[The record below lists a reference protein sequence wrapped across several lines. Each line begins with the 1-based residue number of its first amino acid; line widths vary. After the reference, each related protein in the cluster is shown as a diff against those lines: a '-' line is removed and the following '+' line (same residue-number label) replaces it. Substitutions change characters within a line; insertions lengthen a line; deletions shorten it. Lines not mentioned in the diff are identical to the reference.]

1 MALRS
6 KSQVMRGFDRLEANQ
21 DAETG
26 KVLANA
32 AKSKE
37 GAHKRRLLDETPDPT
52 AVVTQSGAVKRN
64 RQHAK
69 AKDEHDTAQNA
80 QAAQNS
86 PAFIPNVVENS
97 SGKYLGSNKYRDTG
111 DNSSLLLLGGA
122 AVAAYL
128 FVQLK
133 NSR

>member
-32 AKSKE
+32 AKE